1 MISTDFYEEFLT
13 ASLKIKIKQRIFLK
27 ILCKGAFMS
36 SENPRVSAFQSA
48 VETKKLPLNKLVDKN
63 SEQFSKDTAISE
75 YFGCMT
81 FGLSQ
86 MREKLPKED
95 YNHLLKTLDH
105 GKKLPKETADAIA
118 LAIKEWSVTKGVT
131 HFCHWFQPMTGTTAE
146 KHDAFISIQ
155 HAHHSE
161 LKVIEKFTGSQL
173 IQGEPDASSFPSGGM
188 RSTFEARGYT
198 AWDPSSPL
206 FIVEEAY
213 GRTLCIPT
221 VFFGYHG
228 QALDNKTPLL
238 RSLEALSNSACE
250 FLKLIGDVDV
260 KKVQTTL
267 GVEQEYF
274 LVDKRLVALRPDL
287 IMTGRTLIGSA
298 AARGQQLEDHY
309 FGSIPSRVKQYMQEV
324 EFELY
329 KLGVP
334 VKTRHNEVAP
344 SQFELAP
351 IFEDL
356 NIASDHNLLTME
368 VLKRTAL
375 KHELVCLLHEKPF
388 AGVNGS
394 GKHNNWSMANDKGEN
409 LLEPGTTP
417 HQNLRFL
424 ACLAITLKAV
434 HDHAAALRASIA
446 SPGNDHRLGANEA
459 PPAII
464 SAFLGSLLEDILN
477 TIESGKT
484 LKATDQQIIDLGVNK
499 IPNVSKDYTDRN
511 RTSPFAFTGN
521 KFEFRAV
528 GSSQNS
534 AVPMAFLNAAVTAS
548 FKECSERLREL
559 LKNKGR
565 DEALMDL
572 IRQIVKETK
581 NIRFSGNGYSDEWK
595 AEAKKRGL
603 PILKN
608 TPEALAVYKDK
619 KAMQFLIDTRVFSAE
634 ELHSRHHIAVERY
647 VKTLEIECITLLE
660 LAETY
665 VVPALEKQIKITGD
679 IDKLI
684 SAKTTIKAYDKR
696 FKELDLIYGKVLTE
710 IEEFQTLLT
719 KSQAIQDEEKRMVNI
734 AQSVIPASV
743 KLRDACDLA
752 EKVVADELWPLP
764 KYREI
769 LLASSLS

>member
-1 MISTDFYEEFLT
+1 MPSNNSSRQAAFHSAIQTKDVTIKKITDQHGRE
-13 ASLKIKIKQRIFLK
+13 A
-27 ILCKGAFMS
+27 
-36 SENPRVSAFQSA
+36 
-48 VETKKLPLNKLVDKN
+48 
-63 SEQFSKDTAISE
+63 AISE

-81 FGLSQ
+81 FGLAQ
-86 MREKLPKED
+86 MREKLPKD
-95 YNHLLKTLDH
+95 AYNHLLKTLDH
-105 GKKLPKETADAIA
+105 GKKLPKETAEAIA
-118 LAIKEWSVTKGVT
+118 SAIKEWSVSKGVT
-131 HFCHWFQPMTGTTAE
+131 HFCHWFQPMTGMTAE

-155 HAHHSE
+155 HANHSE
-161 LKVIEKFTGSQL
+161 LKVIEKFSGSQL

-206 FIVEEAY
+206 FIVEEAN

-238 RSLEALSNSACE
+238 RSIESLSSSACE

-260 KKVQTTL
+260 KKIQATL
-267 GVEQEYF
+267 GIEQEYF
-274 LVDKRLVALRPDL
+274 LVDKNFVALRPDL
-287 IMTGRTLIGSA
+287 IMTGRTLVGSA
-298 AARGQQLEDHY
+298 PARGQQLEDHY
-309 FGSIPSRVKQYMQEV
+309 FGAIPSRVKQFMQES

-334 VKTRHNEVAP
+334 IKTRHNEVAP

-351 IFEDL
+351 IFEDM

-368 VLKRTAL
+368 VLKRIAL
-375 KHELVCLLHEKPF
+375 KHGMVCLLHEKPF

-409 LLEPGTTP
+409 LLEPGNTP

-434 HDHAAALRASIA
+434 YDHAAPLRASIA

-464 SAFLGSLLEDILN
+464 SAFIGELLENILN
-477 TIESGKT
+477 SIEAGKA
-484 LKATDQQIIDLGVNK
+484 LKATDQQIIDLGVSQ

-534 AVPMAFLNAAVTAS
+534 SVPMAILNAAVSAS
-548 FKECSERLREL
+548 FKECSARLKEI
-559 LKNKGR
+559 LKKKKR
-565 DEALMDL
+565 DEAIMELV
-572 IRQIVKETK
+572 RQVVKETK

-595 AEAKKRGL
+595 VEAKKRGL
-603 PILKN
+603 PILN
-608 TPEALAVYKDK
+608 TTPEALSVFKDK
-619 KAMQFLIDTRVFSAE
+619 KAMQFLISTNVLSAE
-634 ELHSRHHIAVERY
+634 EIESRYHIAVERY
-647 VKTLEIECITLLE
+647 IKTLEIEHLTLIE
-660 LAETY
+660 LTQTY
-665 VVPALEKQIKITGD
+665 VLPALEKQIHSSFKVNESIT
-679 IDKLI
+679 
-684 SAKTTIKAYDKR
+684 SKATQKVFENR
-696 FKELDLIYGKVLTE
+696 LKEMNDVLGSVLSE
-710 IEEFQTLLT
+710 LEKFQSLLA
-719 KSQAIQDEEKRMVNI
+719 KSQGISSDEKRMHDIVNHV
-734 AQSVIPASV
+734 QPASF
-743 KLRDACDLA
+743 KLRDACDTA
-752 EKVVADELWPLP
+752 ERVVADDIWPLP

-769 LLASSLS
+769 LLANSLT